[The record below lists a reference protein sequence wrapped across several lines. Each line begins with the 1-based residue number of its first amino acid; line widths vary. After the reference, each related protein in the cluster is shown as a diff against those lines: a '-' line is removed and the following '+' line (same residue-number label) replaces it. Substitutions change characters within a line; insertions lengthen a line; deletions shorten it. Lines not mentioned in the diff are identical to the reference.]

1 MSEKSLVDTKIM
13 KILEKI
19 GYSHNEYNYGYTIPS
34 NGNKDIKPDKG
45 KEYLSKNLKNTYM
58 ELEFCIFS
66 EGKKSIEKNKRL
78 IIIEDKKEEINMGSF
93 ENMTDVSGL
102 YKYALTDLYHYSIE
116 LLTKTSSI
124 KEIIGIAVAGEN
136 LKANAIY
143 FFKDGSITDKYAQN
157 VIRLSNNIKMI
168 KLPYFKEWDR
178 LSVSRIST
186 YIKSNI
192 LHLNSPD
199 SIENITHIKSVA
211 AKLSKSIDVFLKFD
225 PYKRLLLVCGLLIG
239 IKQDDSIIYQFNDRK
254 GTSLLYETI
263 NEALPQSK
271 FDSEKK
277 KQLLRSFSFIKD
289 EPELQTNVID
299 KKGNTLDMPLKII
312 SDELQIKSPIGYSII
327 DLMKESSHI
336 DLLGNLF
343 DVFTKYM
350 SIGGSSGDIVLTPNH
365 LTKFMANIIDISPEE
380 NVLDITVGTGGFLI
394 AALKIMENKILANEN
409 LSLSEKEA
417 KIKEVKEQ
425 NLWGVE
431 LDANMFAACVSNM
444 MLHGDGKSHIF
455 RGDSR
460 IGRELTGEKRKL
472 IDIFADVEFKKLLFN
487 PPYEN
492 HLEYVKNGLEYIVKD
507 GKAAI
512 IIPKN
517 TFNKCSDSLNN
528 LKEQIFANNKLIAVI
543 DLPKGQFKIKSKTV
557 GTDVAIFVF
566 LTGHSHSF
574 KALSADGQKE
584 SGDIVTFIKLKKDEV
599 YSKGANRGL
608 PSKKTL
614 QIYKNITD
622 YIITGFLDDD
632 LLSNREYFE
641 PILKK
646 RIVKNKLMYKDY
658 APLPCITPSEEDFL
672 DVIGKYLSFKLK
684 EDERNIS
691 LNDV

>member
-1 MSEKSLVDTKIM
+1 MSEKSVVDTKVM
-13 KILEKI
+13 DILREI
-19 GYSHNEYNYGYTIPS
+19 GYSSNDYNYGYIIPA

-45 KEYLSKNLKNTYM
+45 KKYLSKSLKETHM

-66 EGKKSIEKNKRL
+66 QGKRTIEKNKRL
-78 IIIEDKKEEINMGSF
+78 IIIEDKKDESDMGSY
-93 ENMTDVSGL
+93 ENMTDISGL

-124 KEIIGIAVAGEN
+124 NEIIGIAVAGEK
-136 LKANAIY
+136 LTSNAIY
-143 FFKDGSITDKYAQN
+143 LFKNGKVMDKYAPN
-157 VIRLSNNIKMI
+157 VIILPNNINMI
-168 KLPYFKEWDR
+168 KLPSFKEWDR
-178 LSVSRIST
+178 LSVQKISK
-186 YIKSNI
+186 YIKSDI
-192 LHLNSPD
+192 LRLNSPE
-199 SIENITHIKSVA
+199 SIENIMHIKSVA
-211 AKLSKSIDVFLKFD
+211 AKLSKSIDVSLKLD

-254 GTSLLYETI
+254 GTTLLYETI
-263 NEALPQSK
+263 KEALPDSK
-271 FDSEKK
+271 FDAAKK

-299 KKGNTLDMPLKII
+299 KKGNILDMPLKII
-312 SDELQIKSPIGYSII
+312 SDELEIKSPIGYSII

-350 SIGGSSGDIVLTPNH
+350 SIGGSAGDIVLTPNH
-365 LTKFMANIIDISPEE
+365 LTKFMADIIDINPNE
-380 NVLDITVGTGGFLI
+380 NVLDITAGTGGFLI
-394 AALKIMENKILANEN
+394 AALKIMENKIMNN
-409 LSLSEKEA
+409 NTLSLSEKEE

-431 LDANMFAACVSNM
+431 FDANMFAACVSNM

-460 IGRELTGEKRKL
+460 IGRELTGEKREL
-472 IDIFADVEFKKLLFN
+472 NEIFSGVEFKKLLFN

-492 HLEYVKNGLEYIVKD
+492 HLEYVKNGLNYIVKG

-528 LKEQIFANNKLIAVI
+528 LKEDIFSNNKLIAVI

-557 GTDVAIFVF
+557 GTDVAIFLF
-566 LTGHSHSF
+566 LTGYSHSF
-574 KALSADGQKE
+574 KKISTDGKSE
-584 SGDIVTFIKLKKDEV
+584 SGDIVTFIKIKKDEV

-614 QIYKNITD
+614 QIYKNLTE
-622 YIITGFLDDD
+622 YINTGFLEDN
-632 LLSNREYFE
+632 LLSNKEYFE
-641 PILKK
+641 PVLKK
-646 RIVKNKLMYKDY
+646 RVIKNKLMYKDY
-658 APLPCITPSEEDFL
+658 APLPCITPSEEDFIE
-672 DVIGKYLSFKLK
+672 VIGKYLNFKLK
-684 EDERNIS
+684 ESERNTLI
-691 LNDV
+691 NDI

>member
-1 MSEKSLVDTKIM
+1 MSEKSIVDTKVM
-13 KILEKI
+13 EILKNI
-19 GYSHNEYNYGYTIPS
+19 GYSFDQFHYGYIIPS
-34 NGNKDIKPDKG
+34 NGNNDIKPDKG
-45 KEYLSKNLKNTYM
+45 KKYLSKNLKNTHM

-66 EGKKSIEKNKRL
+66 QGKKSVEKNKRL
-78 IIIEDKKEEINMGSF
+78 IIIEDKKEEIHMGSY
-93 ENMTDVSGL
+93 ENMTDISGL

-136 LKANAIY
+136 IVANAIY
-143 FFKDGSITDKYAQN
+143 FYKDGAITDKYAQN
-157 VIRLSNNIKMI
+157 VIRLFNDIKMI
-168 KLPYFKEWDR
+168 KLPSFKEWDR
-178 LSVSRIST
+178 LSASKISK
-186 YIKSNI
+186 YVKSDI
-192 LHLNSPD
+192 LHLNSPE

-211 AKLSKSIDVFLKFD
+211 AKLSKSIDVSLKLD

-254 GTSLLYETI
+254 GTSLLYEAI
-263 NEALPQSK
+263 NEALPDSK
-271 FDSEKK
+271 FDFDKK

-289 EPELQTNVID
+289 EPELQTNVTD
-299 KKGNTLDMPLKII
+299 KKGKILGMPLKII

-350 SIGGSSGDIVLTPNH
+350 SIGGSSGDIILTPNH
-365 LTKFMANIIDISPEE
+365 LTKFMADIIDISPDE

-394 AALKIMENKILANEN
+394 ASLKIMENKIMSDET
-409 LSLSEKEA
+409 LSLSDKET

-431 LDANMFAACVSNM
+431 FDANMFAACVSNM

-455 RGDSR
+455 RGNSR

-472 IDIFADVEFKKLLFN
+472 TDIFSDIEFKKLLFN

-492 HLEYVKNGLEYIVKD
+492 HLEYVRNGLEYIVKD

-517 TFNKCSDSLNN
+517 TFNKCSDNLNSI
-528 LKEQIFANNKLIAVI
+528 KEDIFSNNKLIAVI

-566 LTGHSHSF
+566 LTGHAHSF
-574 KALSADGQKE
+574 KEISLDEKSE
-584 SGDIVTFIKLKKDEV
+584 IGDIVTFIKLKKDEV

-608 PSKKTL
+608 PSKTTL
-614 QIYKNITD
+614 QIYKNLTE
-622 YIITGFLDDD
+622 YIKTGFLDDS

-641 PILKK
+641 PVLKE
-646 RIVKNKLMYKDY
+646 RIIKNKLMYKDY
-658 APLPCITPSEEDFL
+658 APLPCITPIDKDFL
-672 DVIGKYLSFKLK
+672 EVIEKYLSFKLK
-684 EDERNIS
+684 ENERSIS
-691 LNDV
+691 LNDI

>member
-1 MSEKSLVDTKIM
+1 MSEKSVVDTKVM
-13 KILEKI
+13 DILREI
-19 GYSHNEYNYGYTIPS
+19 GYSSNDYNYGYIIPA

-45 KEYLSKNLKNTYM
+45 KKYLSKSLKETHM

-66 EGKKSIEKNKRL
+66 QGKRTIEKNKRL
-78 IIIEDKKEEINMGSF
+78 IIIEDKRDESDMGSY
-93 ENMTDVSGL
+93 ENMTDISGL

-124 KEIIGIAVAGEN
+124 NEIIGIAVAGEK
-136 LKANAIY
+136 LTSNAIY
-143 FFKDGSITDKYAQN
+143 LFKNGKVMDKYAPN
-157 VIRLSNNIKMI
+157 VIILPNNIKMI
-168 KLPYFKEWDR
+168 NLPSFKEWDR
-178 LSVSRIST
+178 LSVQKISK
-186 YIKSNI
+186 YIKSDI
-192 LHLNSPD
+192 LHLNSPE
-199 SIENITHIKSVA
+199 SIENIMHIKSVA
-211 AKLSKSIDVFLKFD
+211 AKLSKSIDVSLKLD

-254 GTSLLYETI
+254 GTTLLYETI
-263 NEALPQSK
+263 KEALPDSK
-271 FDSEKK
+271 FDAEKK

-299 KKGNTLDMPLKII
+299 KKGNILDMPLKII
-312 SDELQIKSPIGYSII
+312 SDELEIKSPIGYSII

-350 SIGGSSGDIVLTPNH
+350 SIGGSAGDIILTPNH
-365 LTKFMANIIDISPEE
+365 LTKFMADIIDINPNE
-380 NVLDITVGTGGFLI
+380 NVLDITAGTGGFLI
-394 AALKIMENKILANEN
+394 AALKIMENKIINN
-409 LSLSEKEA
+409 NTLSLSEREE

-431 LDANMFAACVSNM
+431 FDANMFAACVSNM

-460 IGRELTGEKRKL
+460 IGRELTGEKRELKE
-472 IDIFADVEFKKLLFN
+472 IFSGVEFKKLLFN

-492 HLEYVKNGLEYIVKD
+492 HLEYVRNGLNYIVKG

-528 LKEQIFANNKLIAVI
+528 LKEDIFSNNKLIAVI

-557 GTDVAIFVF
+557 GTDVAIFLF
-566 LTGHSHSF
+566 LTGYSHSF
-574 KALSADGQKE
+574 KKITTDGNSE
-584 SGDIVTFIKLKKDEV
+584 SGDIVTFIKIKKDEV

-614 QIYKNITD
+614 QIYKNLTE
-622 YIITGFLDDD
+622 YINTGFLEDD
-632 LLSNREYFE
+632 LLSNKEYFE
-641 PILKK
+641 PVLKK
-646 RIVKNKLMYKDY
+646 RVIKNKLMYKDY
-658 APLPCITPSEEDFL
+658 APLPCITPSEEDFIE
-672 DVIGKYLSFKLK
+672 VIGKYLNFKLK
-684 EDERNIS
+684 ENERNTLI
-691 LNDV
+691 NDI